1 MAIGLIFKHHRS
13 EGKRKKKRKN
23 TSGLV
28 YFSLAACK
36 VGMIRN
42 LKKER
47 QEKKEKGEKK
57 RVNSILLPTQKKSIS
72 QYCTPP
78 LPTS

>member
-28 YFSLAACK
+28 YFF
-36 VGMIRN
+36 VGCVQSWYDTKLEKRKD
-42 LKKER
+42 KKR
-47 QEKKEKGEKK
+47 KKKEKKK
-57 RVNSILLPTQKKSIS
+57 E
-72 QYCTPP
+72 
-78 LPTS
+78 

>member
-42 LKKER
+42 LKKGKTRKER
-47 QEKKEKGEKK
+47 KRRKKKE
-57 RVNSILLPTQKKSIS
+57 
-72 QYCTPP
+72 
-78 LPTS
+78 